1 MAHLNNP
8 AGRLHE
14 ILRRAMNEN
23 REQRARQAWA
33 KLLKVDPPENT
44 PLLLRRLAKV
54 YELPSQITEQV
65 EKYSDNPAL
74 YLKWRPKV
82 DQMLS
87 RSNLESQWEQVVNV
101 IDEYTLLSLEH
112 CDHDLS
118 KHSRGSS
125 IDDQRL
131 QEIADKVVELMEEVK
146 EDGID
151 SDLTTYIL
159 GRLEQ
164 IMEAIDDFSLIGPA
178 GVRHVLEANV
188 GGLYTQVNIFMSKT
202 NEKEKSYIKHFFV
215 TLHALAAVINIT
227 LGVPQLSP
235 GIQQLL
241 VEAPQTEQAEQ
252 VNQETRDDVINGE
265 VASSDEAEMTDRAS
279 AGSDD

>member
-1 MAHLNNP
+1 MAQD
-8 AGRLHE
+8 G
-14 ILRRAMNEN
+14 
-23 REQRARQAWA
+23 
-33 KLLKVDPPENT
+33 
-44 PLLLRRLAKV
+44 
-54 YELPSQITEQV
+54 
-65 EKYSDNPAL
+65 
-74 YLKWRPKV
+74 
-82 DQMLS
+82 
-87 RSNLESQWEQVVNV
+87 
-101 IDEYTLLSLEH
+101 
-112 CDHDLS
+112 
-118 KHSRGSS
+118 GSC

-164 IMEAIDDFSLIGPA
+164 IMEAIVDFSLTGPA

-279 AGSDD
+279 LPPDLIP

>member
-1 MAHLNNP
+1 MT
-8 AGRLHE
+8 
-14 ILRRAMNEN
+14 RR
-23 REQRARQAWA
+23 
-33 KLLKVDPPENT
+33 
-44 PLLLRRLAKV
+44 
-54 YELPSQITEQV
+54 
-65 EKYSDNPAL
+65 
-74 YLKWRPKV
+74 
-82 DQMLS
+82 LS
-87 RSNLESQWEQVVNV
+87 RSNLESQWEQVVKV

-151 SDLTTYIL
+151 SDLATYIH

-164 IMEAIDDFSLIGPA
+164 IMEAIDDFPLTGPA

-188 GGLYTQVNIFMSKT
+188 GGLYTKVNIFMSKT
-202 NEKEKSYIKHFFV
+202 NEKEKSYIKHFIV

-241 VEAPQTEQAEQ
+241 VEAPQTEQAEEG
-252 VNQETRDDVINGE
+252 NQETRDDVINGE

-279 AGSDD
+279 AGTDD